1 MFVLRIQILLCQS
14 QLYKN
19 TDRVTSNNPMDIGQ
33 KTIFLASNSNCFLFF
48 VPIQVMMTN
57 ITVTN
62 LLKGKY

>member
-1 MFVLRIQILLCQS
+1 
-14 QLYKN
+14 
-19 TDRVTSNNPMDIGQ
+19 MDIGQ

-57 ITVTN
+57 ITVTS